1 MITDFNSWR
10 QELLFVGR
18 IIQDGDTTV
27 SSDERHRRFMRFV
40 EMVDALTGA
49 EGSAAIEA
57 LFDSIQ
63 VQDSYGAYC
72 SIDHAL
78 SRFPE
83 SDYLFGLVMALPRLI
98 RELPDQAGEHLVSI
112 ANGIGGKWGHQ
123 VDLLNAII
131 SKTAPDIRDVII
143 SFIRSQETSGWLTNR
158 VGVLCPLNTNSH

>member
-40 EMVDALTGA
+40 ELVDSLTGS
-49 EGSAAIEA
+49 EGPAAIEA

-63 VQDSYGAYC
+63 VEDSYGAYC

-83 SDYLFGLVMALPRLI
+83 SEYLSGLVMALPRLI

-112 ANGIGGKWGHQ
+112 ANGIGGKWAHQ

-131 SKTAPDIRDVII
+131 AQATPDVRDSVV
-143 SFIRSQETSGWLTNR
+143 SFIRSQERSGWLTNR
-158 VGVLCPLNTNSH
+158 MGVLCPPDTSPH